1 MSKYATG
8 GDLAQLLAALRGARD
23 PWSRIKLVASGAR
36 ALAKLT
42 PGQRVQLLRQLGL
55 EGAEELA
62 EAAVGGDPRMTD
74 AMTQALRALEADPR
88 RAQQLVA
95 AISDPS
101 SRRATLMGLGAHVL
115 EAVTAPAAGQ
125 AAPAKTSGGAGDVA
139 GRSSGAQAS
148 PPTPPSSSAAQTS
161 LRAPAAATAVAG
173 AAAARTQ
180 GSAAAARQ
188 AQEVRRA
195 AVQPTMSG
203 TPHPGAPQP
212 STPPPP
218 QPSTPLPPVP
228 GTPPVP
234 PPSTPQPPQPSTPP
248 PSTPMPPP
256 ATPAPPAAPPSTPTP
271 GPPTTAIAAS
281 PADAV
286 ASAEVTVWEPT
297 ASAVFAEPAAPLV
310 ALDLTPPSSL
320 SSTSAD
326 SRRPAALATLRAWHR
341 RLASDDLPRVD
352 DAATLVAQQ
361 LRPGWAKRRAL
372 SALFAKQQPA
382 AIDDA
387 LTLVEQLGN
396 AADRRWLLCDLA
408 ASRAWADDDWQ
419 RLLAAASGP
428 AERRRLAMRR
438 PRA

>member
-1 MSKYATG
+1 MSKYASG

-36 ALAKLT
+36 ALGKLT
-42 PGQRVQLLRQLGL
+42 PGQRMQLLRQLGL

-62 EAAVGGDPRMTD
+62 EAAVGGDPRMSD

-95 AISDPS
+95 AIADPS

-115 EAVTAPAAGQ
+115 EAVTAPEAQQAAGQ
-125 AAPAKTSGGAGDVA
+125 VSPAKARGGDGGALT
-139 GRSSGAQAS
+139 RSTAVSSS
-148 PPTPPSSSAAQTS
+148 PQPTTPSSAAQTS
-161 LRAPAAATAVAG
+161 SRAVGAVGAAAG
-173 AAAARTQ
+173 AAATRAQ
-180 GSAAAARQ
+180 GGAAAARQ
-188 AQEVRRA
+188 AREARPA
-195 AVQPTMSG
+195 AVQPTMPG
-203 TPHPGAPQP
+203 TPHPGVPQP
-212 STPPPP
+212 STPQPP

-256 ATPAPPAAPPSTPTP
+256 STPAPPATPPSTPIP

-281 PADAV
+281 PAEAV
-286 ASAEVTVWEPT
+286 ASPEVTVWEPT
-297 ASAVFAEPAAPLV
+297 ASVVFAEPAPPLV
-310 ALDLTPPSSL
+310 ALDLSAL
-320 SSTSAD
+320 SSPRAT
-326 SRRPAALATLRAWHR
+326 ALATLRAWHR
-341 RLASDDLPRVD
+341 RLASDDPPRTD
-352 DAATLVAQQ
+352 DAATLLAQQ

-372 SALFAKQQPA
+372 AALFAKQQPA
-382 AIDDA
+382 EVDDA
-387 LTLVEQLGN
+387 LSLVAQLGN

-408 ASRAWADDDWQ
+408 ASRPWADDDWQ
-419 RLLAAASGP
+419 RLLAVASGP

-438 PRA
+438 ERA